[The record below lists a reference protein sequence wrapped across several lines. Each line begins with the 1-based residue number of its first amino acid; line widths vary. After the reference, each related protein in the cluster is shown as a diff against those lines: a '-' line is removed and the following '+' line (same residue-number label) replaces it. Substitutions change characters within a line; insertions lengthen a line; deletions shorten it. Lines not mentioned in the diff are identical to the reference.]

1 MLASKFICDNAYLTS
16 RGVLWIR
23 VCSPFGRSIRWSGR
37 CAPTWSGRSILRHY
51 GIFNLASSLIS
62 PDQARIHRQY
72 SLSQHR
78 QYPVTLRDFQYH
90 FQLDFT
96 RQGPST
102 NGTPSANALRHY
114 GIFNLASSLISP
126 DQAHIHRR
134 YSLSQHCQ
142 YPATLR
148 DFQSHIQLD
157 FARQGPSLDGTSS
170 ANTLR
175 HYRIFN
181 LASSL
186 ISLDQARIHT
196 VLPLGRRPATLRD
209 FQSRVQL
216 DFPGPRSYPP
226 TVLPQPTPAPFSQ
239 QATGN
244 NTNSSNCFSIP
255 AFAEDVTWIRPW
267 SPWDTGIVL
276 ILNYSYHIC
285 ILRINGNSLIYTC
298 YTLYWG

>member
-1 MLASKFICDNAYLTS
+1 MEWEMCSYLERQVDPATLWDFQSRVQLDFARPGPYPPTVLPQPTPPIPCDITGFSISLPA
-16 RGVLWIR
+16 
-23 VCSPFGRSIRWSGR
+23 RSHQTR
-37 CAPTWSGRSILRHY
+37 P
-51 GIFNLASSLIS
+51 
-62 PDQARIHRQY
+62 IHQRY
-72 SLSQHR
+72 SLSQR
-78 QYPVTLRDFQYH
+78 
-90 FQLDFT
+90 
-96 RQGPST
+96 
-102 NGTPSANALRHY
+102 LRHY

-148 DFQSHIQLD
+148 DFQSHIQLN